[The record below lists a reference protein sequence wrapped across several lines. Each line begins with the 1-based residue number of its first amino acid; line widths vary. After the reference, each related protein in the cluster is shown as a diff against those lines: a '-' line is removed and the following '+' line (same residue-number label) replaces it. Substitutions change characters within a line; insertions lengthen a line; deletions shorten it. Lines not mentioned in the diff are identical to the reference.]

1 MNLFDFFRTEDINE
15 GVRQFEQTSEAVL
28 LDVRTAEEYQE
39 GHIPKSINISLH
51 EIFEVAEIISNHNIP
66 LYVYCQSGARSGQA
80 VESLKKMGYTEVK
93 NIGGIN
99 QYRGKVEK

>member
-39 GHIPKSINISLH
+39 GHIPKSINIPLH
-51 EIFEVAEIISNHNIP
+51 EIFDF
-66 LYVYCQSGARSGQA
+66 LYLRKIHLAACSSP
-80 VESLKKMGYTEVK
+80 
-93 NIGGIN
+93 
-99 QYRGKVEK
+99 